1 MFLEGT
7 QRIIAE
13 LIDFPFL
20 FVASFDKMVK
30 RYVYME
36 AIKVKG
42 IILLVIAAVFLFVMV
57 YSLVYSAG
65 DLKVFFSIIIVLVCA
80 GLGIMYLKGDENN
93 KQKKRQ
99 KKGVKK

>member
-7 QRIIAE
+7 QRSISE
-13 LIDFPFL
+13 FIDFPFL
-20 FVASFDKMVK
+20 FVESFDKMVK
-30 RYVYME
+30 RYAFMK
-36 AIKVKG
+36 ATKVKG

-65 DLKVFFSIIIVLVCA
+65 DLKVFFSVVIVLVCG
-80 GLGIMYLKGDENN
+80 GLGIMYLKDDENN
-93 KQKKRQ
+93 EKKRHQ